1 MTVLQPQAAAVEAA
15 PAPPLLPPRWR
26 PSKPHLP
33 GFHYHEYAVGEAPKS
48 CLAGRWLYF
57 VGDSVTRETLY
68 ALMTLNGAPPWRN
81 FSVSADV
88 WRTDA
93 PAAPDEDTEG
103 PCKGWQTE
111 HTTSDCFRDWTR
123 DGVRY
128 TFAFMGLLQAP
139 AAREALRA
147 RLDFASTP
155 GAPQPDALFI
165 NTGVWS
171 MVLERC
177 DLVAYRHT
185 LRSLLHAVRD
195 GGYSGTLYWL
205 GQTRQNWG
213 MGCYAETLDIQM
225 RMLGFLQPD
234 GVSPELRPAT
244 RVVPVDRTHL
254 AGNVELPLWWWRI
267 CLNATL
273 CAVEEP
279 HVTWHAT
286 RDGLHP
292 SLLVQ
297 TAVAQHILNLLCP
310 SPHHAVDGDAM
321 LSSA

>member
-1 MTVLQPQAAAVEAA
+1 M
-15 PAPPLLPPRWR
+15 
-26 PSKPHLP
+26 
-33 GFHYHEYAVGEAPKS
+33 
-48 CLAGRWLYF
+48 
-57 VGDSVTRETLY
+57 TRETLY
-68 ALMTLNGAPPWRN
+68 ALMTLNGSPPWRN

-93 PAAPDEDTEG
+93 PAAPDEDVDG
-103 PCKGWQTE
+103 QCKGWQTE
-111 HTTSDCFRDWTR
+111 HTTADCFRDWTR

-139 AAREALRA
+139 AAREELRV
-147 RLDFASTP
+147 RLNFAGTP
-155 GAPQPDALFI
+155 GAPQPDALFV

-177 DLVAYRHT
+177 DLAAYRRT

-195 GGYSGTLYWL
+195 GGYRGDLYWL
-205 GQTRQNWG
+205 GQTRPNWG

-234 GVSPELRPAT
+234 GVSPELLPAT

-254 AGNVELPLWWWRI
+254 AGNVEHPLWWWRI

-279 HVTWHAT
+279 HVTWHAS

-297 TAVAQHILNLLCP
+297 TAVSQHILNLLCP
-310 SPHHAVDGDAM
+310 APHHAGDGSAI